1 MKKLTTLLLV
11 LCLLAGVTACG
22 SIHPIDQLRSGL
34 SKEKNCQI
42 ILTVEDI
49 PLLGQISVTV
59 QLDGNK
65 QYRTGVLG
73 MGEKYLETVDGTTYQ
88 YTHILGDKWVK
99 TQIEQDKEAEK
110 FEELMQQ
117 AQEIFVK
124 ENFKKVKGE
133 NLTYRQRSDVT
144 FDSFQDVTVRF
155 EKDACTVTGKVDM
168 DGVPVSVKILVNE
181 IGQVSLTLPQVN

>member
-1 MKKLTTLLLV
+1 MKKLTALLLA
-11 LCLLAGVTACG
+11 LCLLAGLAACG

-42 ILTVEDI
+42 ILTVEDV
-49 PLLGQISVTV
+49 PLLGNISVTFKM
-59 QLDGNK
+59 DGNK

-73 MGEKYLETVDGTTYQ
+73 MGERYLETVDGTTYQ

-99 TQIEQDKEAEK
+99 TQKKQDEDSEK
-110 FEELMQQ
+110 YENLMQE

-133 NLTYRQRSDVT
+133 GLTYRQRSNVT
-144 FDSFQDVTVRF
+144 FDSFRDVTVRF
-155 EKDACTVTGKVDM
+155 EKDACTITGKVDM
-168 DGVPVSVKILVNE
+168 DGVLVSVKILVNE

>member
-1 MKKLTTLLLV
+1 MKKLTTLLLT

-22 SIHPIDQLRSGL
+22 SIHPIDQLRGGL

-59 QLDGNK
+59 QMDGNK

-73 MGEKYLETVDGTTYQ
+73 MGEKYLETVGGTTYQ

-99 TQIEQDKEAEK
+99 TQIEQDKEAGK

-168 DGVPVSVKILVNE
+168 DGVQVSVKLLVNE